1 MKFLLNLKSWT
12 NKTSNRSSHIFS
24 IIDCA
29 RINFKSMLNI
39 IEIDIW
45 DVAKSGLFCICLIVI
60 AILLFK
66 WMWLDHLVFDL
77 PRGSYRIN
85 NDFKESMKVGTFS
98 DYVRVMWVILY
109 DLDIPYWLDFVG
121 LEGRLCSLGYS
132 FIYFVRSMMSEMFI
146 FFCFW
151 SMFTLGIYLFIAF
164 YAGSR
169 L

>member
-1 MKFLLNLKSWT
+1 
-12 NKTSNRSSHIFS
+12 
-24 IIDCA
+24 
-29 RINFKSMLNI
+29 MLNI

-45 DVAKSGLFCICLIVI
+45 DIAKSGLFCICLIVI

-85 NDFKESMKVGTFS
+85 NDFKESMKVGSLS

-121 LEGRLCSLGYS
+121 LEGSLFSLGYS

-151 SMFTLGIYLFIAF
+151 CMFTLGIYLFIAF
-164 YAGSR
+164 YAGTR